1 MNNITYEDRLRLR
14 LKGIEQRLK
23 EECSTMSNE
32 EKYRL
37 NNIKIRIK
45 KELEP
50 KVIDISPFLFDKSLG
65 N

>member
-50 KVIDISPFLFDKSLG
+50 KVIDISPFLFEKSLG

>member
-45 KELEP
+45 KELAP
-50 KVIDISPFLFDKSLG
+50 KVIDISSYLFEKSLY